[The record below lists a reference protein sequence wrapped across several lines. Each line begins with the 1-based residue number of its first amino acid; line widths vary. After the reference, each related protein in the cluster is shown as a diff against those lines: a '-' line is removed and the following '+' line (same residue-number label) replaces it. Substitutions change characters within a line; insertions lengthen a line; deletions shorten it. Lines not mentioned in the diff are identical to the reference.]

1 MQYLNGLIGCGFVI
15 LAALHSA
22 EMSQTC
28 WMSYAGAALLAF
40 IALKSHINLT
50 TSRIL
55 AGLTTLLMFFY
66 FAYFFTVAPSLEQEW
81 YREIKFWEAISQ
93 IMAAFLLIP
102 VLSNYTRRLKAE
114 FAIPHHLN

>member
-66 FAYFFTVAPSLEQEW
+66 FAYFFTVAPSLEEEW

-93 IMAAFLLIP
+93 IMAA
-102 VLSNYTRRLKAE
+102 NNE
-114 FAIPHHLN
+114 